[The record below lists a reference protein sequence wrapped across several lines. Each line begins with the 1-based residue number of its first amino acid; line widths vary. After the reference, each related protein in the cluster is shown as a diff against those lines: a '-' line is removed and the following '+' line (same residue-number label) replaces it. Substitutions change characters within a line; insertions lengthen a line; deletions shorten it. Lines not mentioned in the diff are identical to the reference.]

1 MDTPDF
7 PALRD
12 LIKRL
17 PMPLVLFDSRSGAF
31 QANDRFADA
40 FPPEQL
46 DGAHLQRL
54 VHHPRDAGQAAKL
67 RRRDGSELVTRVQT
81 VAVADAVLLA
91 FDEAGSAAAMQENER
106 LRARIAE
113 LESMSATDPLTGAWN
128 RLHLERMIDVEI
140 SRAKRSGLPVS
151 LILLDIDHF
160 KQVNDV
166 HGHLTG
172 DAVLKEFVD
181 RIRERIRD
189 SDLLFRWGGD
199 EFVVL
204 ATSVGYRGGAALAKG
219 LCQIITARPFAK
231 VGPITVSLG
240 VTEYMKGE
248 SAEKWFR
255 RTDQALYAAKDAGRN
270 RMHIDRQGS
279 SDLDTG
285 RPGKGGRRPCLLD
298 TYECAEPAITAE
310 YRKLRDLV
318 DARIAAA
325 VK

>member
-1 MDTPDF
+1 
-7 PALRD
+7 LRD

-17 PMPLVLFDSRSGAF
+17 PMPLVLYDSRSGAF
-31 QANDRFADA
+31 QAIDRFADA
-40 FPPEQL
+40 FPSEQL
-46 DGAHLQRL
+46 DSPDLQRL
-54 VHHPRDAGQAAKL
+54 ARHPADAWKAAKL
-67 RRRDGSELVTRVQT
+67 RRRDGRELVTRVQA
-81 VAVADAVLLA
+81 VAVADSVLLA
-91 FDEAGSAAAMQENER
+91 FDEAGSAPAMQENER
-106 LRARIAE
+106 LRQRITE

-172 DAVLKEFVD
+172 DAVLKDFVD
-181 RIRERIRD
+181 RIRQRIRD

-219 LCQIITARPFAK
+219 LCQIITSTPFAR

-255 RTDQALYAAKDAGRN
+255 RTDHALYAAKDAGRN
-270 RMHIDRQGS
+270 RMHIDRRGS

-285 RPGKGGRRPCLLD
+285 RSGNGGRLPCWRE
-298 TYECAEPAITAE
+298 TYECGDPAVAAE
-310 YRKLRDLV
+310 YRRLRDLG
-318 DARIAAA
+318 DALIAAA